1 MLEVLA
7 VKQKKDMKRIETAKE
22 EVKLSLFA
30 DATNIYLKDPIDSNL
45 QLLIKLQDT
54 KEIYKNQ

>member
-7 VKQKKDMKRIETAKE
+7 VKQKKDMNRIETAKE

-30 DATNIYLKDPIDSNL
+30 DGTNIYLKDPVDSNL